1 MFYYKCNDISV
12 IDVKNRHLRYLINMA
27 SELQFLTDSLFSVQI
42 SPDDSFLLLTERKTP
57 KGYKPKSKL
66 DCISVIYDVESSK
79 TFRIILS
86 ISSFSLIM
94 KHKLIQTRIKI
105 SINTLITKPLWY
117 TMFKKV
123 ALTIFIHTANYY
135 LFLTFNIK
143 PCWTQIINLTW
154 E

>member
-1 MFYYKCNDISV
+1 MFYYKCNEISV

-42 SPDDSFLLLTERKTP
+42 SPDDSYLLLTERKTP

-94 KHKLIQTRIKI
+94 KHKLIQTKYQ
-105 SINTLITKPLWY
+105 SILLLLKRCDTLCYKN
-117 TMFKKV
+117 V
-123 ALTIFIHTANYY
+123 ALSIFIHTANYY

-143 PCWTQIINLTW
+143 PC
-154 E
+154 